1 MLQLMHQACF
11 CLALTWYKMISVCLA
26 NGHPSIT
33 ASIMAPSDLHIVKN
47 DFGVILSWNS
57 NITEEM
63 ETYSVKY
70 VLMCKFDTAKEIL
83 ERLQENKRII
93 RLGLHSGFY
102 AKVKTQLLSKET
114 EDVIKESN
122 WTEFVYKA
130 PPVYIQNLS
139 CIIYNLFNFNCTWDI
154 KTEAPEDAQ
163 YFLSY
168 RYSGKEFQCQ
178 LYLINAKHKNI
189 GCHMKEV
196 YFNSSNP
203 IRLNINVRVRSNSSE
218 NRSYYKRFTP
228 RRLGRS
234 PPHFQPISQS
244 RGQDCRQ
251 GTADRGVEE
260 GEGEQ
265 STEEKLNPPINVS
278 LSLED
283 RSIKINWKPPP
294 TIGSAEKNCFTY
306 QVKITD
312 LKPVDVSEEE
322 YVHPVRDPEKQYIVQ
337 VRVKKIKC
345 ISNKIWSEWSEPIII
360 NNNYKNNK
368 MNTWQMLILVL
379 FLSTIFTGGLLK
391 FLCRRYKC
399 IDTVVMPIP
408 QPSERIRTW
417 LELYSVQRKEYGLGP
432 QPPDIPA
439 IRDLS
444 TPVKDFTQQKYIS
457 EIMLI
462 PQEKNQHKRIN

>member
-228 RRLGRS
+228 RRL
-234 PPHFQPISQS
+234 
-244 RGQDCRQ
+244 
-251 GTADRGVEE
+251 
-260 GEGEQ
+260 
-265 STEEKLNPPINVS
+265 EKLNPPINVS

-283 RSIKINWKPPP
+283 RSIKINW
-294 TIGSAEKNCFTY
+294 
-306 QVKITD
+306 
-312 LKPVDVSEEE
+312 
-322 YVHPVRDPEKQYIVQ
+322 R
-337 VRVKKIKC
+337 KK
-345 ISNKIWSEWSEPIII
+345 
-360 NNNYKNNK
+360 
-368 MNTWQMLILVL
+368 L
-379 FLSTIFTGGLLK
+379 F
-391 FLCRRYKC
+391 
-399 IDTVVMPIP
+399 
-408 QPSERIRTW
+408 
-417 LELYSVQRKEYGLGP
+417 
-432 QPPDIPA
+432 
-439 IRDLS
+439 
-444 TPVKDFTQQKYIS
+444 
-457 EIMLI
+457 
-462 PQEKNQHKRIN
+462 